1 MSQVAQESGP
11 TAKGLD
17 PVVLDCQ
24 APQELAGFY
33 SALLGQEIAPDGDDD
48 WQSLSGPGLSLSF
61 RRVEGAV
68 PPPWPV
74 SSPHLDLI
82 VEDFASG
89 HATVVALGAV
99 PLDPV
104 EPPPAGGDRRQR
116 VYADPAG
123 HIFSLWLD

>member
-1 MSQVAQESGP
+1 MSQVTQASSPFIGI
-11 TAKGLD
+11 D

-24 APQELAGFY
+24 DPRELAGFY
-33 SALLGQEIAPDGDDD
+33 SALLGQEVDPNGDDD
-48 WQSLSGPGLSLSF
+48 WQSLAEPGLSLCF

-74 SSPHLDLI
+74 SRPHLDLI

-89 HATVVALGAV
+89 HATVARLGAV

-104 EPPPAGGDRRQR
+104 EPPPAEGDRRQR

-123 HIFSLWLD
+123 HVFSLWLD